1 MSRPFYVG
9 FTGGIGS
16 GKSSACKFFSELGA
30 PVIDT
35 DVIARKVVQP
45 GHAALQEIIK
55 TFGSEIAGE
64 DGQLHRA
71 HLREIVFNDDVA
83 RRKLEAIIH
92 PRIHNE
98 IEKQVK
104 QITFP
109 YLIICSALLVESLAS
124 HDIDH
129 ILVIDIP
136 ESLQME
142 RASLRDN
149 TSENEIR
156 KIIES
161 QIERQQRL
169 DKADDVITND
179 KDLKDLEQQVHLLHK
194 KYLEIAS
201 VRVTPCS

>member
-1 MSRPFYVG
+1 MNRPFCVG

-16 GKSSACKFFSELGA
+16 GKSSACKFFSELGV

-35 DVIARKVVQP
+35 DVIAREIVQP
-45 GHAALQEIIK
+45 GHAALQEIVK
-55 TFGSEIAGE
+55 TFGSEIIGE
-64 DGQLHRA
+64 NSQLHRA

-83 RRKLEAIIH
+83 RRKLEAIVH

-124 HDIDH
+124 HDIDR

-179 KDLKDLEQQVHLLHK
+179 KDLKDLEQQVHLLHN